1 MSHRR
6 WRQIVAPGVSP
17 GIRFKR
23 NGEPSKRETEV
34 SAAPS
39 GLMNWFILAYP
50 GLTPGA
56 TNMPPANAGSLSWS
70 GFGSLHKG
78 HIGMLLVGLGFLFL
92 LFSVGASTVRGQ
104 SLTSYLQEG
113 FEMPEQERA
122 RVRAPEL
129 SGGRGWLNTDR
140 PLSLAALKG
149 KVVLLDFWTYGC
161 INCMHI
167 IPDLKKLEKKY
178 PNELVVI
185 GVHSAK
191 FENEKDTENI
201 RRIVLRYEIEHP
213 IVNDADFKIW
223 QAYAVN
229 AWPTRYLIDPAGY
242 IIGKLSGEGGYE
254 ALDKA
259 IADSIAEFRRR
270 GELNEAPLKLVLE
283 RAKVGDLPL
292 AFPGKIVADQ
302 KSERLF
308 IADSDH
314 NRIVIAKL
322 DGTLVETIGN
332 GVHGARDGSIDQ
344 ATFFRPQGMVLSG
357 DLLYVADTENHLI
370 REVDLK
376 SRTVKTIAG
385 TGEQM
390 REYGVT
396 GPALQVALNSPWDL
410 QLVGRAL
417 YIAMA
422 GPHQIW
428 KLDLDK
434 QEVSTFAGSGREA
447 RIDGALNEAGFAQ
460 PSALVTDEK
469 TLYVSDAE
477 ANIIRAINLGAG
489 KVSTLVGGNLFD
501 FGDHDGSG
509 NDVRLQHPLG
519 LALWNDKLLI
529 ADTYNHK
536 IKLLDP
542 AARSVKSFAGTGKPG
557 QADGARPSFYE
568 PGGLAVA
575 GDKLFVADTNNHA
588 IRIVDLKTKETK
600 TLPIKGLQPPAV
612 NQDAA
617 NGEAAPNAEEIKL
630 PLQRMRAGEGTI
642 SINIELPAGYHLN
655 PTAPQHYKISTEDGA
670 KSLQISEPDV
680 ARSTKG
686 LQLPI
691 RVPVKAS
698 SAGTANL
705 HASFTFVYCRED
717 NTGTCRIK
725 TLVWRVPVEVVNEAG
740 AVSEISLLGKVS
752 DERSVR

>member
-1 MSHRR
+1 MRVHHRDTEIPPR
-6 WRQIVAPGVSP
+6 CTEKNSVVLCGISVSLWLML
-17 GIRFKR
+17 ILFASVIDNAKS
-23 NGEPSKRETEV
+23 NAHA
-34 SAAPS
+34 SAKNS
-39 GLMNWFILAYP
+39 
-50 GLTPGA
+50 
-56 TNMPPANAGSLSWS
+56 
-70 GFGSLHKG
+70 
-78 HIGMLLVGLGFLFL
+78 
-92 LFSVGASTVRGQ
+92 
-104 SLTSYLQEG
+104 QEG
-113 FEMPEQERA
+113 FEMPVQERG

-129 SGGRGWLNTDR
+129 SGGRGWLNTDK

-213 IVNDADFKIW
+213 IVNDADFVIW
-223 QAYAVN
+223 RSYAVD
-229 AWPTRYLIDPAGY
+229 AWPTRYLIDPGGY

-259 IADSIAEFRRR
+259 IADSIAEFRKR

-292 AFPGKIVADQ
+292 AFPGKILADQ
-302 KSERLF
+302 KSDRLF

-322 DGTLVETIGN
+322 DGTLIETIGT
-332 GVHGARDGSIDQ
+332 GVHGAQDGSFDQ
-344 ATFFRPQGMVLSG
+344 ATFFRPQGIALAG
-357 DLLYVADTENHLI
+357 ETLYVADTENHLI
-370 REVDLK
+370 RQIDLK
-376 SRTVKTIAG
+376 SKSVKTIAG
-385 TGEQM
+385 TGQQS
-390 REYGVT
+390 REYGRS
-396 GPALQVALNSPWDL
+396 GPARSIALNSPWDL

-417 YIAMA
+417 YMAMA

-447 RIDGALNEAGFAQ
+447 RLDGPPDEAAFAQ
-460 PSALVTDEK
+460 PSALATDEK

-477 ANIIRAINLGAG
+477 ANIIRAINLGPKG
-489 KVSTLVGGNLFD
+489 KVSTLVGGDLFD
-501 FGDHDGSG
+501 FGDQDGSG

-519 LALWNDKLLI
+519 LALWNGKLLI

-557 QADGARPSFYE
+557 QADGAKPSFYE

-575 GDKLFVADTNNHA
+575 GDKLYVADTNNHA
-588 IRIVDLKTKETK
+588 IRVIDLQTKETK
-600 TLPIKGLQPPAV
+600 TLAIKGLQPPAA
-612 NQDAA
+612 NQAAA
-617 NGEAAPNAEEIKL
+617 NSDAAPNAEETNL
-630 PLQRMRAGEGTI
+630 PPQKVRAGEA
-642 SINIELPAGYHLN
+642 SILINVELPAGYHLN
-655 PTAPQHYKISTEDGA
+655 PTAPQRY
-670 KSLQISEPDV
+670 QISVEHGAQSLVIGEQD
-680 ARSTKG
+680 ASRSTKG
-686 LQLPI
+686 SQLPI
-691 RVPVKAS
+691 RVPVKA
-698 SAGTANL
+698 APGAAEV

-725 TLVWRVPVEVVNEAG
+725 TLVWRAPVEVVDDGAAANEIKLA
-740 AVSEISLLGKVS
+740 GKVS
-752 DERSVR
+752 GE